1 MECAERPAPAPAV
14 RLGGIDFVL
23 IPAGEFTMGANDQ
36 MNREMPAHQVYLEAY
51 YIGKYPVT
59 NAEHGRFVEAT
70 GHKAPLHWEGGSIPA
85 GKEDH
90 PVVYVSWY
98 DARAYCEWLGAQI
111 GVALRLPTE
120 AEWEKA
126 ARGTDGR
133 TFPWGEELDKSRCN
147 SHLLYLNDTTPVGQF
162 SPQGDSPYG
171 VADMAGN
178 VTEWVSSAMFDY
190 PYDPHDGREDL
201 ELKCNR
207 LNRGGSFRAFRNSA
221 RVCFRTNWPPPDEP
235 EEVSGFRVAFSAR

>member
-1 MECAERPAPAPAV
+1 MGSSETFGLEPAV
-14 RLGGIDFVL
+14 TVGGIEFVL

-36 MNREMPAHQVYLEAY
+36 MNREVPAHQVYLEAY

-59 NAEHGRFVEAT
+59 NAQYRRFVAAT
-70 GHKAPLHWEGGSIPA
+70 GHKAPEHWQGGSIPA

-98 DARAYCEWLGAQI
+98 DAQACCQWLAGET
-111 GVALRLPTE
+111 GYALRLPTE

-133 TFPWGEELDKSRCN
+133 TFPWGEEREKTRCN
-147 SHLLYLNDTTPVGQF
+147 NHLLYLNDTTPVQQY

-178 VTEWVSSAMFDY
+178 AYEWVSSAMDDY

-201 ELKCNR
+201 EAR
-207 LNRGGSFRAFRNSA
+207 WPRVRRGGSFSSFWNSA
-221 RVCFRTNWPPPDEP
+221 RTSFRTNRVA
-235 EEVSGFRVAFSAR
+235 EECLYNSAFRLAFSAPR